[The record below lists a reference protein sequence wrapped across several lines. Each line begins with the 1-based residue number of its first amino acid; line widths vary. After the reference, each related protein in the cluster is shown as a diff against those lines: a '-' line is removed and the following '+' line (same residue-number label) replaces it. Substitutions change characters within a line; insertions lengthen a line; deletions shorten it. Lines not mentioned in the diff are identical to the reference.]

1 MYVAHRYVSRNTDLL
16 STAANVSLR
25 AMNELSVES
34 QADISSAREPSRV
47 PYRAC
52 LLIGLGGLFAGVTG
66 PLLSTFIPPLVR
78 DAVGDQRTVI
88 GAIMAIDNVLLLLL
102 IPWAGP
108 ASDRA
113 SARGRGRLP
122 LVLFGFVMS
131 SLGMALLPFSPAF
144 GLPFLVGA
152 IVVLH
157 TGINIQKSPFQALVA
172 DLMPSRHRPLATS
185 SITFQMCLGAI
196 VFLMLGRI
204 LGMRP
209 AFLIASGSVLVIAA
223 AFTLGLREPKAVESQ
238 SAEVTFRS
246 LADAAWSAIRGVVP
260 GMRPIFV
267 AVLLL
272 QLTFQTFTT
281 WYALHATERFGIRP
295 QDVTIG
301 FIAWAIGGVIGALPA
316 GVIGVRI
323 GRRNAILIGF
333 ATMAACL
340 LALDRITQ
348 IHYAIPLLAL
358 ASASWALPTVNAYPL
373 FVEPGPRQRR
383 GVLAALYLLC
393 AALGGALG
401 DPLNGR
407 LFDLLNGYRAMF
419 LLMATYTALAFVAV
433 LFIRRGV
440 GEAGTGDDS
449 LPGYSGSESASL

>member
-1 MYVAHRYVSRNTDLL
+1 MNDSCAGENLVTELDVRTQDEIGGAHRR
-16 STAANVSLR
+16 
-25 AMNELSVES
+25 
-34 QADISSAREPSRV
+34 SAIPF
-47 PYRAC
+47 RAC

-78 DAVGDQRTVI
+78 DALGDHRTAI

-102 IPWAGP
+102 VPWTGP

-122 LVLFGFVMS
+122 IVLAGLVLS
-131 SLGMALLPFSPAF
+131 SVGMAVLPFSSAF

-157 TGINIQKSPFQALVA
+157 TGINMQRAPFQALVA
-172 DLMPSRHRPLATS
+172 DLVPSRHRSLATS
-185 SITFQMCLGAI
+185 SITFQMCVGAI
-196 VFLMLGRI
+196 AFLMLGRV

-223 AFTLGLREPKAVESQ
+223 AFTLGLRESKPTESQ

-246 LADAAWSAIRGVVP
+246 LADAAWSAVRGVVP
-260 GMRPIFV
+260 GMRPIFI

-272 QLTFQTFTT
+272 QLTFQSFTT

-295 QDVTIG
+295 EDVTIG

-316 GVIGVRI
+316 GFIGVRI
-323 GRRNAILIGF
+323 GRRNAMLAGY
-333 ATMAACL
+333 ATMAACMF
-340 LALDRITQ
+340 ALDRVTQ
-348 IHYAIPLLAL
+348 MNTAIPLLAL

-373 FVEPGPRQRR
+373 FIELVPRHIR
-383 GVLAALYLLC
+383 GVLAALFLLC
-393 AALGGALG
+393 MALGGAVG

-407 LFDLLNGYRAMF
+407 VFDLLNSYRALF
-419 LLMATYTALAFVAV
+419 LLMAGYIALAFVAV
-433 LFIRRGV
+433 LFVPRGV
-440 GEAGTGDDS
+440 GEADTGQS
-449 LPGYSGSESASL
+449 